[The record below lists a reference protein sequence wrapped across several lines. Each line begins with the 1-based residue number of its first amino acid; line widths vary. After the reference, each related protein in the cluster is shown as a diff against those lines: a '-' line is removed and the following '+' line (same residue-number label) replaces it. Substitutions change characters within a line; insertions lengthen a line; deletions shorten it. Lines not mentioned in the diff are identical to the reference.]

1 MACRLSIPDSRLLKP
16 TRPNPQ
22 HMDRRIRDV
31 RSGGVSPPIDEQQ
44 GNKHRHHAT
53 APSHGHISSSLVL
66 LQLQM
71 SLKGRSSLFCF
82 LFERNLYLVWCYY
95 SRLERNVDVSFQL
108 VSFVYDLVL
117 WSEIDITLLNHAN
130 VGRLY

>member
-1 MACRLSIPDSRLLKP
+1 
-16 TRPNPQ
+16 
-22 HMDRRIRDV
+22 MDRRIRDV

-53 APSHGHISSSLVL
+53 ASSHGDISSSLVL

-82 LFERNLYLVWCYY
+82 LFERNLYLVWYYY
-95 SRLERNVDVSFQL
+95 SRLERAVDSSFQL
-108 VSFVYDLVL
+108 VSSGYDLVL
-117 WSEIDITLLNHAN
+117 WSEIDITVLNHAN